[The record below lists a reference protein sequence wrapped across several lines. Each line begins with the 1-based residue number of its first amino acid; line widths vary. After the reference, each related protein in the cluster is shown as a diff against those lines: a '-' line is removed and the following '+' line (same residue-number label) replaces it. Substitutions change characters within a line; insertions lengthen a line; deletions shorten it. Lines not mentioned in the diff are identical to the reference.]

1 MRNGLQV
8 GCPRHTLHIAY
19 AFGLMW
25 HPSPGKSHGAA
36 GTTGASHLTG
46 TASQAAREMM
56 TSQIE
61 SASSSVSNA
70 QSRTIPTGNN
80 QGAGSAAPPWQAEM
94 RARQQQRAEQGGGGD
109 ALPGDAVPQAAPRG
123 SMPGVSSINSELEA
137 VLARRRNSAQS

>member
-1 MRNGLQV
+1 MQFNPLSEEMQV
-8 GCPRHTLHIAY
+8 TVSRRMHAVPALGTVPLPRTT
-19 AFGLMW
+19 
-25 HPSPGKSHGAA
+25 